1 MVNLTE
7 TTGGKAHL
15 SQSCNLSWG
24 NVFLSVLK
32 CPTSLVP
39 LQLCHQCLPCSLPT
53 RGYGELDAFIPI
65 YMSQHASMHAFGSEL
80 CWRYGPPP
88 HTHLYPIVSFCG
100 AVLMSGIGTPL
111 FWKMFSQKLHSG
123 CAPALLPFL
132 CNNNQ
137 SLYLSAGSIQSRV
150 PE

>member
-24 NVFLSVLK
+24 NVFLSELK

-39 LQLCHQCLPCSLPT
+39 LQLCHQCHPCSLPT
-53 RGYGELDAFIPI
+53 WGYGELDAFIPPGL
-65 YMSQHASMHAFGSEL
+65 SM
-80 CWRYGPPP
+80 PPCMLLVQNCAVL
-88 HTHLYPIVSFCG
+88 TNSILYPMVSFCG

-137 SLYLSAGSIQSRV
+137 SLYYLSAGNIQSRG